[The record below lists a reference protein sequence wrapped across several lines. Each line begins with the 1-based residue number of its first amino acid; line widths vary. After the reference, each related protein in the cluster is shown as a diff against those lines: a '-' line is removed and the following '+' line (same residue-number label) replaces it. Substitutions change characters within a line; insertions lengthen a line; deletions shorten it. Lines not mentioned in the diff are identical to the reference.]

1 MKKNNNHNYLFDN
14 VETLKGIGKK
24 LSTYLKKKKIEK
36 INDLL
41 WNLPYSSTDQSV
53 STTLDKLEIGKIF
66 TLKVKVIKYNFPRIR
81 NLPNKI
87 KCKDEH
93 GEIDLVF
100 FNSREGYIRK
110 ILPLNEWVVV
120 SGKINYFKNRYQ
132 ITNPNYITTLDKIDY
147 VQSVIPKYSLTEG
160 ISEKVYRKI
169 IKTILEEIPSI
180 DEWHDKKLLEKMNFL
195 SWKESLDNLHNP
207 NNELNINSN
216 NYRRLVYDEIF
227 ANFLFLS
234 KNRNKIKKIKK
245 NTKSFSLDNSK
256 KIINSLPFK
265 LTDGQKRIIN
275 EINKDLMSSQRMF
288 RILQGDVGSGKT
300 IVAFLAAINVINAG
314 YQCALMVPTSI
325 LAEQHSKLFQKLL
338 QESKLNIKFDLLTS
352 KIDKTKRKQ
361 ILEDLQNNKI
371 NFLIGTHAL
380 FQKTINFKKL
390 GLVIIDEQHKFGVR
404 QRINFAKKGERNCD
418 LLLMSATPI
427 PRTMMMSIYGD
438 MDTSKLT
445 EKPLER
451 KKILTLSKP
460 ENKID
465 DLWPFIKNKIN
476 AREQVFWV
484 CPLIEDSSKLDY
496 SSTKKTFD
504 LLEKKFPN
512 KIAIIHGALDN
523 EEKEK
528 ILKKFL
534 NNEISILVSTT
545 VIEVGIDFPNANT
558 IVIENANKFGLAQL
572 HQLRGRVGRGSKEGT
587 CILLFKNQLSQ
598 NAKKRIQILKS
609 SNDGFFIAE
618 EDMKL
623 RGYGD
628 LIGFKQS
635 GLKLFKLADPVQHED
650 LFNLAQENIEKMSN
664 EELNHPKYDLLLKL
678 FDKVD
683 LIDEEKIS
691 A

>member
-14 VETLKGIGKK
+14 VETIKGIGKK

-41 WNLPYSSTDQSV
+41 WNLPYSSTDQSA

-66 TLKVKVIKYNFPRIR
+66 TLKIKVIKYNFPRIR

-132 ITNPNYITTLDKIDY
+132 ITNPNYVTTLDKIGN

-169 IKTILEEIPSI
+169 IQTILEEIPSI
-180 DEWHDKKLLEKMNFL
+180 DEWHDKKILEKMNFL

-245 NTKSFSLDNSK
+245 NTKSFSLDYSE

-300 IVAFLAAINVINAG
+300 IIAFLAAINVINAG

-361 ILEDLQNNKI
+361 LLEDLQNNKI

-460 ENKID
+460 EDKID

-650 LFNLAQENIEKMSN
+650 LFNLAQENVEKMSN

>member
-1 MKKNNNHNYLFDN
+1 
-14 VETLKGIGKK
+14 
-24 LSTYLKKKKIEK
+24 
-36 INDLL
+36 
-41 WNLPYSSTDQSV
+41 
-53 STTLDKLEIGKIF
+53 
-66 TLKVKVIKYNFPRIR
+66 
-81 NLPNKI
+81 PNKI

-132 ITNPNYITTLDKIDY
+132 ITNPNYVTTLDKIDY

-169 IKTILEEIPSI
+169 IQTILEEIPSI
-180 DEWHDKKLLEKMNFL
+180 DEWHDKKILEKMNFL

-245 NTKSFSLDNSK
+245 NTKSFSLDNSE

-300 IVAFLAAINVINAG
+300 IIAFLAAINVINAG

-361 ILEDLQNNKI
+361 LLKDLQNNKI

-460 ENKID
+460 EDKID

-650 LFNLAQENIEKMSN
+650 LFNLAQENVEKMSN

>member
-24 LSTYLKKKKIEK
+24 LSTYLKKKRIEK

-169 IKTILEEIPSI
+169 IQTILNEIPSI

-195 SWKESLDNLHNP
+195 SWKESLDNLHNL

-265 LTDGQKRIIN
+265 LTDGQKTIIN
-275 EINKDLMSSQRMF
+275 EINRDLKSSQRMF

-300 IVAFLAAINVINAG
+300 IIAFLAAINVINAG

-352 KIDKTKRKQ
+352 KIDKIKRKQ
-361 ILEDLQNNKI
+361 LLDDLQNNKI

-451 KKILTLSKP
+451 KTILTLSKP
-460 ENKID
+460 EDKID

-484 CPLIEDSSKLDY
+484 CPLIEDSAKLDY

-512 KIAIIHGALDN
+512 KIAIIHGALNN

-650 LFNLAQENIEKMSN
+650 LFNLAQENIEKMTN